1 MQAIRRLTAAALVLV
16 ASTAAAQGGQG
27 AGQQR
32 SQEMQERQNG
42 RMFKGI
48 TLSEVQ
54 KKTIDSIQT
63 AGRTAMQG
71 MMKAGGMMQ
80 ADSMRDSRGMRDSG
94 RMRDSRG
101 MRDTANRGHMMEMRR
116 KQRAD
121 IRAVLT
127 AEQQTI
133 YDKNLAEMP
142 QMGTDAGRRPPR

>member
-1 MQAIRRLTAAALVLV
+1 MQAIRILTAAALVLV

-27 AGQQR
+27 AGQPR
-32 SQEMQERQNG
+32 SQEMQERQNE

-80 ADSMRDSRGMRDSG
+80 ADSMRDSRGMRD
-94 RMRDSRG
+94 
-101 MRDTANRGHMMEMRR
+101 TTNRGHMMEMRR

-142 QMGTDAGRRPPR
+142 QMGADAGRRPPR

>member
-1 MQAIRRLTAAALVLV
+1 MQAIRILTAAALVFV

-80 ADSMRDSRGMRDSG
+80 ADSMRDSRGMRD
-94 RMRDSRG
+94 
-101 MRDTANRGHMMEMRR
+101 TTNRGHMMEMRR

-142 QMGTDAGRRPPR
+142 QMGADTGRRPPR

>member
-1 MQAIRRLTAAALVLV
+1 MQAIRILTAAALVLV

-48 TLSEVQ
+48 TLSEMQ

-80 ADSMRDSRGMRDSG
+80 ADSMRD
-94 RMRDSRG
+94 
-101 MRDTANRGHMMEMRR
+101 TTNRGHMMEMRR

-142 QMGTDAGRRPPR
+142 QMGADGSRRPLR

>member
-80 ADSMRDSRGMRDSG
+80 ADSMRDSRGMRD
-94 RMRDSRG
+94 
-101 MRDTANRGHMMEMRR
+101 TTNRGHMMEMRR